1 MPMRWHLR
9 CGLQY
14 PIHQVDSIAA
24 PMCGFAGLYALAPLP
39 REDLA
44 ARAAAMAASIAH
56 RGPDAQS
63 VLVEPFAA
71 VGFRRL
77 AIVDLVTG
85 DQPVGNGDGSIQVF
99 LNGEIYN
106 HLELRDRLRREHGV
120 DIRTGSDA
128 AVLPFLYEHYGPDFV
143 DLCNGMFA
151 ICVIDRRDRSCRLYR
166 DRLGIKPLYVS
177 VTPQAVVFGSELK
190 ALFASGLVA
199 PAIDATQL
207 VPFLELFYV
216 PGAPTL
222 CRGVDKLL
230 PGERLVLQ
238 PGQAPRRERWW
249 RLAAVQTTRDDDALD
264 ELDAL
269 LADATQLQLMADVP
283 IGISLSGGLDSGLIA
298 HYASRG
304 SQHVRA
310 YTIAFPDTDPGEL
323 ECARQVAQ
331 KLGIEQVEISAPAG
345 DFLAELDAT
354 TFFNDEP
361 VADPAFYPALLV
373 SRAAAEHVKVLLAGS
388 GADELFAGYGHY
400 TLSPKLQA
408 GRLLYLA
415 MGAGLGGKLA
425 GNRHSEAA
433 RRALRAYGRTRLP
446 WHALAM
452 THLRAADRQALQPL
466 MQRDHLEEMAAAFL
480 ACGHLDARNQQL
492 CVDAQTYL
500 PHQLLSLL
508 DRTTM
513 AASIEGRVPFLDH
526 RVAEFAL
533 RVHGRHKYGGVRE
546 NKRMLRQLAAR
557 HLPAGVAARKKH
569 GFPNSVELWLGPDRL
584 PALREQLLDAGTFA
598 ATTFPK
604 PWLQSLLV
612 DAAAVQQNALTVH
625 SLLVI
630 ESWHRVFCRGGAAV
644 ANAVGARSHA

>member
-1 MPMRWHLR
+1 
-9 CGLQY
+9 
-14 PIHQVDSIAA
+14 
-24 PMCGFAGLYALAPLP
+24 MCGFAGIYPLVP
-39 REDLA
+39 FAAREDLA

-120 DIRTGSDA
+120 EIETGSDA
-128 AVLPFLYEHYGPDFV
+128 AVLPHLYEHYGPDFV
-143 DLCNGMFA
+143 DQCNGMFA
-151 ICVIDRRDRSCRLYR
+151 ICVLDRRDGSCRLYR
-166 DRLGIKPLYVS
+166 DRLGIKPLYVA
-177 VTPQAVVFGSELK
+177 VTQQAVVFGSELK

-199 PAIDATQL
+199 PAIDEAQL

-222 CRGVDKLL
+222 CRGVTKLL

-238 PGQAPRRERWW
+238 KDQPPRRERWW
-249 RLAAVQTTRDDDALD
+249 RLSAARVTRDDDGLD

-269 LADATQLQLMADVP
+269 LADATRLQLMADVP
-283 IGISLSGGLDSGLIA
+283 IGISLSGGLDSSLIA

-304 SQHVRA
+304 DAHVRA

-323 ECARQVAQ
+323 DCARQVARQ
-331 KLGIEQVEISAPAG
+331 LGIEQVEISAPAG

-400 TLSPKLQA
+400 QLSAKQNA

-415 MGAGLGGKLA
+415 MGTNLGGKLG
-425 GNRHSEAA
+425 GNRHGHAM
-433 RRALRAYGRTRLP
+433 RTALRAYGRTRQP
-446 WHALAM
+446 WHTLAM
-452 THLRAADRQALQPL
+452 THLREADRLALQPL
-466 MQRDHLEEMAAAFL
+466 VQRDHLEEMAAAFL
-480 ACGHLDARNQQL
+480 ECRHLDPRNQQL

-513 AASIEGRVPFLDH
+513 GASIEGRVPFLDH

-533 RVHGRHKYGGVRE
+533 GVHGRHKFGGSHE

-557 HLPAGVAARKKH
+557 HLPAPVAVRKKH
-569 GFPNSVELWLGPDRL
+569 GFPSSVERWLGPDSL
-584 PALREQLLDAGTFA
+584 PCVREQLLSAGTFA
-598 ATTFPK
+598 ATTLPK
-604 PWLQSLLV
+604 AWLQGLLANAGSLRE
-612 DAAAVQQNALTVH
+612 NALTVH
-625 SLLVI
+625 SLLVV
-630 ESWHRVFCRGGAAV
+630 ESWHRVFCGSQTTAASGAA
-644 ANAVGARSHA
+644 AGSRA